1 MIKAITDFSSNVSPI
16 DFVLILSHWQLFA
29 AGLANTLILFVSTTV
44 VGGLIAIPL
53 GVARA
58 FRIPVL
64 SSLILGY
71 TFVFRGTPLLVQTYF
86 LYYGAGEFSAVRD
99 SFAWPLLREA
109 WGCAFI
115 AFSVNTAAYVTEIV
129 CGGIQAVPVGEV
141 EAAKATG
148 MLPLARLRRIILP
161 SAFRRMLPT
170 YSNEVI
176 FALHATVV
184 ASTITIIDVLG
195 AGRALNGMY
204 YLAYEGFIAAGLI
217 YLLLT
222 VGVTRLFR
230 FLERRLNRH
239 LLPHDEAS
247 TERDRVS

>member
-1 MIKAITDFSSNVSPI
+1 MIETVTDFSSNVSPI

-29 AGLANTLILFVSTTV
+29 TGLANTAILFISTTI
-44 VGGLIAIPL
+44 VGGLVAIPL

-58 FRIPVL
+58 LRIPVL
-64 SSLILGY
+64 NPLITGY
-71 TFVFRGTPLLVQTYF
+71 TYLFRGTPLLVQTYF
-86 LYYGAGEFSAVRD
+86 LYYGVGEFSVVRD

-115 AFSVNTAAYVTEIV
+115 AFSINTAAYVTEIV
-129 CGGIQAVPVGEV
+129 CGGIRSVPAGEV
-141 EAAKATG
+141 EAAKAAG
-148 MLPLARLRRIILP
+148 MMPLTRLRRIILP

-195 AGRALNGMY
+195 AGRTLNGMY
-204 YLAYEGFIAAGLI
+204 YLAYEGFITAGLI

-222 VGVTRLFR
+222 FGVTRLFR

-239 LLPHDEAS
+239 LLPHRQMAP
-247 TERDRVS
+247 T